1 MTESRSYTLGAYG
14 GRDYILALRANPG
27 FGNPEGFAVTVY
39 FRDELSDTNV
49 QIARIDTAD
58 GFTHFDRLYRR
69 DEQKDPV
76 DLSLWEAVEELSENW
91 RTYAKMYDQK
101 QP

>member
-1 MTESRSYTLGAYG
+1 MTESRSYTLGEYG
-14 GRDYILALRANPG
+14 GRDYILALRADPG
-27 FGNPEGFAVTVY
+27 FNELEEFAVTVY
-39 FRDELSDTNV
+39 FRDELSDANI

-76 DLSLWEAVEELSENW
+76 DLGLWEAVEKLSENW
-91 RTYAKMYDQK
+91 RTYAQSFENK
-101 QP
+101 